1 MQIGEPSLDEGRLL
15 FTVNRGP
22 YLSEFTLISKDEAV
36 VGAAADKLPPE
47 FAGPEHQ
54 RAIEWHRVR
63 LLRQR
68 ETAT

>member
-1 MQIGEPSLDEGRLL
+1 
-15 FTVNRGP
+15 VNRGP

-54 RAIEWHRVR
+54 RSIEGHRVR